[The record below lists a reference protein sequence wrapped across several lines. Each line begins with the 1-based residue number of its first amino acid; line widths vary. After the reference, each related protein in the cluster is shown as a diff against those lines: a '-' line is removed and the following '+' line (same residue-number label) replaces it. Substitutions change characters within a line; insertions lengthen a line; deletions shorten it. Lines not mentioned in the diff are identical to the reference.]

1 MAIQK
6 SKASLQAVW
15 GRQFYY
21 TSFKT
26 QQKTAYRQTV
36 ADGEHGVRPTSLKL
50 SPVCRLA
57 GESQDEVALAV
68 QDRRQT
74 TNARAE
80 RKAVEAIPRSELV
93 RPRRRR

>member
-15 GRQFYY
+15 GRPSYY

-36 ADGEHGVRPTSLKL
+36 PNRVRPSSLKL
-50 SPVCRLA
+50 SPVCKLA

-68 QDRRQT
+68 LGRQPT
-74 TNARAE
+74 QGQKE
-80 RKAVEAIPRSELV
+80 REAVEAIPRSELV
-93 RPRRRR
+93 RPRRPR